1 MSLRLNNPLRVVLD
15 TDTYNEVDDQF
26 ALAHLLLSSDR
37 IQLDA
42 VYAAPFFNNRSTSP
56 ADGMERSFDEIHRVI
71 DLVNPA
77 QRPAV
82 FRGSTRWLSEATS
95 PVHSDAASDLVTRAM
110 AMPIDGEKLHVIAIA
125 AATNIASAL
134 LIEPRIASRIVIVW
148 LGGHAPSWPHTDEFN
163 LKQDIHAA
171 RILLDHN
178 VPLVL
183 VPCSPVC
190 SHVITTVAE
199 LEKHL
204 APHSRLG
211 TYLTHVVR
219 HYGGLS
225 AGWSKVIWDIAAT
238 GYLIDPTWVRT
249 VEAPSPVLQD
259 NLTWLT
265 PTPSG
270 RRSIRIAQE
279 VHRDGI
285 LIDFFAKAQAASTS
299 QRSERSPAPSLSLT
313 HV

>member
-1 MSLRLNNPLRVVLD
+1 MNALFNHPLRVVLD

-26 ALAHLLLSSDR
+26 ALAHLLLSPDR

-56 ADGMERSFDEIHRVI
+56 ADGMERSFEEIHRVL

-77 QRPAV
+77 QRPPV
-82 FRGSTRWLSEATS
+82 FRGSTRWMPD
-95 PVHSDAASDLVTRAM
+95 PVIAVSSDAVTDLITRAM
-110 AMPIDGEKLHVIAIA
+110 AFPENGEKLHVVAIA

-134 LIEPRIASRIVIVW
+134 LIEPRIASRIVVVW

-163 LKQDIHAA
+163 LKQDIYAA
-171 RILLDHN
+171 RILLDLD

-204 APHSRLG
+204 EPHSRLG
-211 TYLTHVVR
+211 AYLTQIVR
-219 HYGGLS
+219 HYGSIS

-238 GYLIDPTWVRT
+238 GYLIDQSWITT
-249 VEAPSPVLQD
+249 VEAPSPVLKD
-259 NLTWLT
+259 DLTWMT
-265 PTPSG
+265 PTPPG
-270 RRSIRIAQE
+270 RRTIRIAQE
-279 VHRDGI
+279 VNRNGI
-285 LIDFFAKAQAASTS
+285 LTDFFTKAASQPAAQLS
-299 QRSERSPAPSLSLT
+299 Q
-313 HV
+313 

>member
-1 MSLRLNNPLRVVLD
+1 MPNFLNRPFRVVLD

-26 ALAHLLLSSDR
+26 ALAHLLLSPDR

-42 VYAAPFFNNRSTSP
+42 IYAAPFFNNRSTSP
-56 ADGMERSFDEIHRVI
+56 ADGMERSYEEIHRVL
-71 DLVNPA
+71 DLVNPP

-82 FRGSTRWLSEATS
+82 FRGSTLWLPDSATPVPSE
-95 PVHSDAASDLVTRAM
+95 AASDLVTRAM
-110 AMPIDGEKLHVIAIA
+110 ALPVDGDKLHVVAIA

-134 LIEPRIASRIVIVW
+134 LIEPRIASRIVVVW
-148 LGGHAPSWPHTDEFN
+148 LGGHAPTWAHTDEFN

-183 VPCSPVC
+183 VPCNPVC

-204 APHSRLG
+204 EPHSQLG
-211 TYLTHVVR
+211 AYLTQIVR
-219 HYGGLS
+219 HYGGSS

-238 GYLIDPTWVRT
+238 GYLIDPTWVTT
-249 VEAPSPVLQD
+249 VEAPSPVLLD
-259 NLTWLT
+259 NLTWMT
-265 PTPSG
+265 PTPPE
-270 RRSIRIAQE
+270 RRTILIAQE

-285 LIDFFAKAQAASTS
+285 LTDFFAKANTRHS
-299 QRSERSPAPSLSLT
+299 
-313 HV
+313 